1 MFNLLIQHTM
11 KNMRFFFWALAL
23 TLFSV
28 SLSARDEIISE
39 QQLPAAAKTFGNQY
53 FTHRTVSLAKKDVD
67 FGSTTYD
74 VVLNSGTKIEFNAKG
89 EWKEVDCAPAAVP
102 AALIPAAIAKYVKAN
117 YANLKIVKIERD
129 RSGFDI
135 ELSNDVDLRFDKQ
148 GKFIRVDD

>member
-1 MFNLLIQHTM
+1 M
-11 KNMRFFFWALAL
+11 KNMRFFFMALAL

-39 QQLPAAAKTFGNQY
+39 QQLPAAAKTFVKQY
-53 FTHRTVSLAKKDVD
+53 FKNRTVSLAKKDVD
-67 FGSTTYD
+67 LGSTSFD

-89 EWKEVDCAPAAVP
+89 EWKEVDCAPAVVP

-129 RSGFDI
+129 AAGYDI
-135 ELSNDVDLRFDKQ
+135 ELSNDVDLQFDKQ
-148 GKFIRVDD
+148 GNFVRIDD

>member
-1 MFNLLIQHTM
+1 M
-11 KNMRFFFWALAL
+11 KNMRFFFLALAL

-39 QQLPAAAKTFGNQY
+39 QQLPAAAKTFVKQY
-53 FTHRTVSLAKKDVD
+53 FKNRTVSLAKKDVD
-67 FGSTTYD
+67 PGSTSYD

-117 YANLKIVKIERD
+117 YANLKIVKIEREAT
-129 RSGFDI
+129 GYDI
-135 ELSNDVDLRFDKQ
+135 ELYNDVDLQFDKQ
-148 GKFIRVDD
+148 GNFVRIDD

>member
-1 MFNLLIQHTM
+1 M
-11 KNMRFFFWALAL
+11 KNMKFLFLALAL
-23 TLFSV
+23 TLCSV
-28 SLSARDEIISE
+28 SLSARDQVISE
-39 QQLPAAAKTFGNQY
+39 QQLPAAAKTFVKQY
-53 FTHRTVSLAKKDVD
+53 FKNRTVSLAKKDVD

-102 AALIPAAIAKYVKAN
+102 SALIPSAIASYVKAN
-117 YANLKIVKIERD
+117 YANCKIVKIERD

-148 GKFIRVDD
+148 GNFVRIDD

>member
-1 MFNLLIQHTM
+1 M
-11 KNMRFFFWALAL
+11 KNMRFFFLALAL

-39 QQLPAAAKTFGNQY
+39 QQLPAAAKTFVKQY
-53 FTHRTVSLAKKDVD
+53 FKNRTVSLAKKDVD
-67 FGSTTYD
+67 PGSTSFD

-102 AALIPAAIAKYVKAN
+102 AALVPAAIAKYVKAN

-129 RSGFDI
+129 AAGYDI
-135 ELSNDVDLRFDKQ
+135 ELSNDVDLQFDKQ
-148 GKFIRVDD
+148 GNFVRIDD

>member
-1 MFNLLIQHTM
+1 
-11 KNMRFFFWALAL
+11 MRFLCLALAL

-39 QQLPAAAKTFGNQY
+39 QQLPAAAKTFVKQY
-53 FTHRTVSLAKKDVD
+53 FKNRTVSLAKKDVD
-67 FGSTTYD
+67 LGSTSFD

-129 RSGFDI
+129 AAGYDI
-135 ELSNDVDLRFDKQ
+135 ELSNDVDLKFDKQ
-148 GKFIRVDD
+148 GNFVRIDD

>member
-1 MFNLLIQHTM
+1 
-11 KNMRFFFWALAL
+11 MRFFFMALAL

-28 SLSARDEIISE
+28 SLSARDEIIFE
-39 QQLPAAAKTFGNQY
+39 QQLPAAAKTFVKQY
-53 FTHRTVSLAKKDVD
+53 FKNRTVSLAKKDVD
-67 FGSTTYD
+67 LGSTSFD

-129 RSGFDI
+129 AAGYDI
-135 ELSNDVDLRFDKQ
+135 ELSNDVDLQFDKQ
-148 GKFIRVDD
+148 GNFVRIDD

>member
-11 KNMRFFFWALAL
+11 KNMRFFFLALAL
-23 TLFSV
+23 TLCV

-39 QQLPAAAKTFGNQY
+39 QQLPAAAKTFVKQY
-53 FTHRTVSLAKKDVD
+53 FKNRTVSLAKKDVD
-67 FGSTTYD
+67 LGSTSFD

>member
-1 MFNLLIQHTM
+1 M
-11 KNMRFFFWALAL
+11 KNMKFLFLVLAL
-23 TLFSV
+23 TLCSV
-28 SLSARDEIISE
+28 SLSARDQVISE
-39 QQLPAAAKTFGNQY
+39 QQLPAAAKTFVKQY
-53 FTHRTVSLAKKDVD
+53 FKNRTVSLAKKDVD

-102 AALIPAAIAKYVKAN
+102 SALIPSAIASYVKSN
-117 YANLKIVKIERD
+117 YADCQIVKIERY

-135 ELSNDVDLRFDKQ
+135 ELSNDLDFRFDKP